1 MNAWFERSPFIGF
14 VPWIIYWVVADGPST
29 WLYGALCAV
38 LTALI
43 LGISYGFGGP
53 RMLDI
58 VTMLFFVAMTVA
70 GLLVG
75 AEDRDWMDT
84 HATSLSAGTLA
95 VMSLISL
102 AFVPFTQQ
110 YAPASAPR
118 EEWEKVAFRRTNQ
131 VLTLMWALVFALIA
145 VLGYVAVTAPS
156 TVHWTKAV
164 IPVVVIVGAVG
175 MTHIYPQ
182 RARSAAR
189 LNS

>member
-1 MNAWFERSPFIGF
+1 MNDWFERSPFIGF

-29 WLYGALCAV
+29 WLFGALCAV
-38 LTALI
+38 LTALM
-43 LGISYGFGGP
+43 LGVSYGFGGP

-58 VTMLFFVAMTVA
+58 VTIAFFVAVTVA
-70 GLLVG
+70 GLVLG
-75 AEDRDWMDT
+75 AGDRDWMDT
-84 HATSLSAGTLA
+84 HATTLSAGTLA

-118 EEWEKVAFRRTNQ
+118 EQWEKAAFRRTNQ

-145 VLGYVAVTAPS
+145 VLGWVAVTAPA

-175 MTHIYPQ
+175 MTRIYPE

-189 LNS
+189 LSS

>member
-102 AFVPFTQQ
+102 AF
-110 YAPASAPR
+110 
-118 EEWEKVAFRRTNQ
+118 
-131 VLTLMWALVFALIA
+131 
-145 VLGYVAVTAPS
+145 
-156 TVHWTKAV
+156 
-164 IPVVVIVGAVG
+164 
-175 MTHIYPQ
+175 
-182 RARSAAR
+182 
-189 LNS
+189 